1 MEKLDYTFSKSA
13 LNNLIEITNYYES
26 NQVGLGYRLVKSLET
41 HLATLQVNPKIGR
54 YGKVHNTREFVLH
67 DFPFILIYR
76 VQGKVLQIIQILH
89 QSMKYP
95 T

>member
-1 MEKLDYTFSKSA
+1 MEKLDYIFSKIA

-26 NQVGLGYRLVKSLET
+26 NQIGLGYRLVKALET
-41 HLATLQVNPKIGR
+41 HLVTLQFNPKIGR
-54 YGKVHNTREFVLH
+54 YGKVHNTRELVLH
-67 DFPFILIYR
+67 DFPFVIVYR

-95 T
+95 V